1 MCRGKEGKEISEKS
15 PQKRKA
21 DPARERARERILEA
35 AKTRFAEAGFEA
47 ASTRRIAEAA
57 GVAQSL
63 LLYHFASKE
72 ELWRAVVDSV
82 FAAVNAAFDEA
93 TAQLAA
99 DAPYEAR
106 LMTPIRALV
115 DLFATDADL
124 HRIIMHE
131 GKTDNERTTWL
142 VETHLRP
149 AYDGSVALIREGQ
162 AVGLVRKGD
171 PTLLHYA
178 IISIAGTVFSLS
190 PEIQKLDPDSKAND
204 PDAVTTLIR
213 DLLMVAPT

>member
-1 MCRGKEGKEISEKS
+1 M
-15 PQKRKA
+15 
-21 DPARERARERILEA
+21 
-35 AKTRFAEAGFEA
+35 
-47 ASTRRIAEAA
+47 
-57 GVAQSL
+57 AQSL

-142 VETHLRP
+142 VETHLRR

-162 AVGLVRKGD
+162 AAGLVRKGD
-171 PTLLHYA
+171 PTLLHYT

-213 DLLMVAPT
+213 DLLMVGPT

>member
-1 MCRGKEGKEISEKS
+1 
-15 PQKRKA
+15 
-21 DPARERARERILEA
+21 
-35 AKTRFAEAGFEA
+35 
-47 ASTRRIAEAA
+47 
-57 GVAQSL
+57 VAQSL

-82 FAAVNAAFDEA
+82 FAAVNTAFEQA
-93 TAQLAA
+93 TSSLTE

-131 GKTDNERTTWL
+131 GKTDSERTTWL

-162 AVGLVRKGD
+162 AAGLVREGD

-190 PEIQKLDPDSKAND
+190 PEIQKLDPNTQAND
-204 PDAVTTLIR
+204 PDAVTALIR
-213 DLLMVAPT
+213 DLLMTGPAQS

>member
-1 MCRGKEGKEISEKS
+1 MRKRTREISEKS
-15 PQKRKA
+15 QKRRRPDA
-21 DPARERARERILEA
+21 ARERARERILDA

-82 FAAVNAAFDEA
+82 FTAVNAAFE
-93 TAQLAA
+93 TAASAL
-99 DAPYEAR
+99 DDNAPFEAR

-115 DLFATDADL
+115 DLFAADADL

-131 GKTDNERTTWL
+131 GKTANERTTWL

-149 AYDGSVALIREGQ
+149 AYDGSVALIKEGQ
-162 AVGLVRKGD
+162 AGGLVRAGD
-171 PTLLHYA
+171 PTLLHYT

-190 PEIQKLDPDSKAND
+190 PEIQQLDPDSRAND
-204 PDAVTTLIR
+204 PDAVTNLIR
-213 DLLMVAPT
+213 DLLMIKPAQS